1 MRSRSLLSACLVS
14 CVSASAC
21 GTPTSVDVA
30 VGITQ
35 PFVGKVWLST
45 NASAPLG
52 TFRIFLPDGTLVM
65 DSCVETYRLA
75 KWRTLDERRV
85 EWQEDSAK
93 IEAVIAQ
100 PSPGELQIRVRLGG
114 EINEQRYRL
123 ATVPFVCPD
132 MPR

>member
-1 MRSRSLLSACLVS
+1 MRPRSFLCACLVA
-14 CVSASAC
+14 CVPAFAC
-21 GTPTSVDVA
+21 GTPVSVDVA
-30 VGITQ
+30 VGNTQ
-35 PFVGKVWLST
+35 PFVGKIWLST
-45 NASAPLG
+45 DASAPLG

-93 IEAVIAQ
+93 IEAEIAQ
-100 PSPGELQIRVRLGG
+100 PSPGELQLRVRLGG